1 LYKKLKVMFVIVKNV
16 KKKNG
21 KVLPVILLNSQSE
34 IWEFNSFDDA
44 MDIKDAFENNSD
56 SGHIYS
62 VKKI

>member
-1 LYKKLKVMFVIVKNV
+1 MFVIVKNV

-34 IWEFNSFDDA
+34 IWEFNNFESA
-44 MDIKDAFENNSD
+44 MDIKDAFETNSD

>member
-1 LYKKLKVMFVIVKNV
+1 MFVIVKNV

-21 KVLPVILLNSQSE
+21 KVLPVILLNSHSE
-34 IWEFNSFDDA
+34 IWEFSSFDEA
-44 MDIKDAFENNSD
+44 MNIKDVFENNSD

>member
-1 LYKKLKVMFVIVKNV
+1 MFVIVKNV

-34 IWEFNSFDDA
+34 IWEFNDFESA
-44 MDIKDAFENNSD
+44 MDIKDVFETNSD

>member
-1 LYKKLKVMFVIVKNV
+1 MFVIVKNV

-34 IWEFNSFDDA
+34 IWEFNDFESA
-44 MDIKDAFENNSD
+44 MDIKDVFETNSD
-56 SGHIYS
+56 SGHNYS

>member
-1 LYKKLKVMFVIVKNV
+1 MFVIVKNV

-34 IWEFNSFDDA
+34 IWEFNDFESA
-44 MDIKDAFENNSD
+44 MGVKDEFENNSD